1 MTHRRTLAGALLAL
15 AAGAACFGAA
25 AQDPSTSSG
34 QGTYPNKP
42 VRMVVPYSPGAITD
56 LAARVL
62 AERLSVVLGQQ
73 VVIDNRAGA
82 GTRIGMQAVASAPA
96 DGYTLLFANSVTHGT
111 MPAMSKS
118 ALAFDPVKDFAPVGR
133 AFTYTSILVCNQ
145 GTPVNTVPELV
156 AYAKQ
161 NPDKLTNAT
170 AGPGTGHDLMGGL
183 FTSLTGARMLHV
195 HYKGAGPALQDVLAG
210 TSNCI
215 YGGGDVKQ
223 YVQSGKLKPLAV
235 SGTRRDPDFPNVP
248 TMEEAGVKGFNVTW
262 WQGVVAP
269 AGTPAPV
276 IARLNAAVQ
285 EALKSPELQAKARG
299 LTLVTAPSTPEQMG
313 TLMREEI
320 AKYQKIVKDANIPL
334 QD

>member
-1 MTHRRTLAGALLAL
+1 MTDRRTFARAIVALT
-15 AAGAACFGAA
+15 AAAACFGAA
-25 AQDPSTSSG
+25 AQDNYPS
-34 QGTYPNKP
+34 KP
-42 VRMVVPYSPGAITD
+42 IRMVVPYSAGAITD
-56 LAARVL
+56 LAGRIL
-62 AERLSVVLGQQ
+62 AERMSAILGQQ

-82 GTRIGMQAVASAPA
+82 GTRIGMQAVATAPA

-111 MPAMSKS
+111 MPAMSKA
-118 ALAFDPVKDFAPVGR
+118 ALAFDPIKDFAPVAS
-133 AFTYTSILVCNQ
+133 AFTYTSILVCNPA
-145 GTPVNTVPELV
+145 TPVNSVPELV
-156 AYAKQ
+156 AYARK

-183 FTSLTGARMLHV
+183 FTSLTSARMLHV

-223 YVQSGKLKPLAV
+223 YVQTGKLKAFAV

-269 AGTPAPV
+269 AGTPPAV
-276 IARLNAAVQ
+276 IAKLNAAVIDS
-285 EALKSPELQAKARG
+285 LKSPELLAKARN
-299 LTLVTAPSTPEQMG
+299 LALQTAPSTPDQLG
-313 TLMREEI
+313 VLMREEI